1 VNQPKR
7 LYRSRYDTIIGGV
20 AGGLAEYFEIDVLIV
35 RILFVVLA
43 FAAAGGVLLYLI
55 LWIVIPI
62 NPDYRYRSF
71 NHFKTTENMEN
82 KEKENDKT
90 TSEQQQNVPPP
101 PPPFYPSDKD
111 KNEGNLIAG
120 IALITIGGMFLV
132 DRFVPQIDFGDLW
145 PLLLIVAGILIMRKH
160 F

>member
-1 VNQPKR
+1 
-7 LYRSRYDTIIGGV
+7 
-20 AGGLAEYFEIDVLIV
+20 
-35 RILFVVLA
+35 
-43 FAAAGGVLLYLI
+43 
-55 LWIVIPI
+55 
-62 NPDYRYRSF
+62 
-71 NHFKTTENMEN
+71 MEN

>member
-1 VNQPKR
+1 MNQPKR
-7 LYRSRYDTIIGGV
+7 LYRSRYDTVIGGV

-35 RILFVVLA
+35 RILFLVLA

-55 LWIVIPI
+55 LWIVIPL
-62 NPDYRYRSF
+62 NPDFSYHSF
-71 NHFKTTENMEN
+71 NHFKNKENMES
-82 KEKENDKT
+82 KENENEKT
-90 TSEQQQNVPPP
+90 TSEQQTNVPPP
-101 PPPFYPSDKD
+101 PPPYYPTDKK
-111 KNEGNLIAG
+111 KNDGNLIAG

-145 PLLLIVAGILIMRKH
+145 PLLLIVAGILIMRKQ